1 MKKITIA
8 LPEDMIKDVHKL
20 ADTMAKQDFWTL
32 AITWRQ
38 LIKKGLAYFD
48 LETGKKKKKG
58 SSKEANEEPK
68 DQRQYTPVPEEN
80 QNPEEIQKEIE
91 QNLKKLY
98 PETNKNE

>member
-8 LPEDMIKDVHKL
+8 LPEKMIEEVHKL
-20 ADTMAKQDFWTL
+20 AEKMGNQDFWTL

-68 DQRQYTPVPEEN
+68 DQRQYTPVPDES
-80 QNPEEIQKEIE
+80 QNPEEIQKEI
-91 QNLKKLY
+91 NNALNKLY
-98 PETNKNE
+98 PEDKK